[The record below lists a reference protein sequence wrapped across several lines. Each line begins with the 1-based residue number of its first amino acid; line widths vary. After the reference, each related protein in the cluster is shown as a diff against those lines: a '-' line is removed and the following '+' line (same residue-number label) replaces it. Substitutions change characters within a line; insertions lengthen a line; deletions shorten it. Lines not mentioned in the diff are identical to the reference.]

1 MATSLASPLWLKEE
15 QEVVWSAAERD
26 LKDLFKSLDLEN
38 PEKAR
43 NIALEA
49 TQSIAEVHGEQS
61 SFVAADWYDELR
73 YTERVP
79 GRFRAK
85 MADPVPSD
93 FVRRRMRY
101 GAGHLFSST
110 PDLFLPFML
119 DAMQEYVLQPG
130 RDTIQQ
136 SAIEDPNARGWQ
148 RVTSSGACDFCVM
161 LAGRGGVYMRKTATF
176 AAHGNCNCSAAPSWD
191 PNAKEVPASAYTA
204 SKKMGAL
211 RRRAAE
217 GDKQAQSLLEDNRAN
232 VRRILKQM

>member
-1 MATSLASPLWLKEE
+1 MAPVKSPLWLKNE
-15 QEVVWSAAERD
+15 QAAIWRDASADIES
-26 LKDLFKSLDLEN
+26 LFGSLNLST
-38 PEKAR
+38 PEKVR
-43 NIALEA
+43 DVVLDEA
-49 TQSIAEVHGEQS
+49 PVITTVYGEQTA
-61 SFVAADWYDELR
+61 VTAADWYDEVR
-73 YTERVP
+73 YTENVP

-85 MADPVPSD
+85 MADPVPSE
-93 FVRRRMRY
+93 FVQRRMRY

-119 DAMQEYVLQPG
+119 DALQEYVLQPG

-204 SKKMGAL
+204 SKKMGSL

-217 GDKQAQSLLEDNRAN
+217 GDKKAESLLEDNRAN
-232 VRRILKQM
+232 VRRYLKQM

>member
-1 MATSLASPLWLKEE
+1 MVSVTSRLWLKAEQATIWQDASADIESFFGSLDLASPV
-15 QEVVWSAAERD
+15 Q
-26 LKDLFKSLDLEN
+26 
-38 PEKAR
+38 AR
-43 NIALEA
+43 NAVLAEA
-49 TQSIAEVHGEQS
+49 PVITTVYGEQTA
-61 SFVAADWYDELR
+61 VTAADWYDELR
-73 YTERVP
+73 YTERAP
-79 GRFRAK
+79 GRFRAI
-85 MADPVPSD
+85 MADPVPSE

-119 DAMQEYVLQPG
+119 DALQEYVLQPG

-148 RVTSSGACDFCVM
+148 RITSSGACDFCVM

-176 AAHGNCNCSAAPSWD
+176 AAHGNCNCSAAPTWAPD
-191 PNAKEVPASAYTA
+191 AKEVPASAYTA
-204 SKKMGAL
+204 SKKMGSL